1 MQIHRLGLKGF
12 DFVFTEIL
20 SLIGH
25 PVVVFILSA
34 ANILV
39 KDEGAPGVV
48 ALLFAVLLIVGW
60 FVFWTKVRKQRHAV
74 SWLEKQIKESSAGT
88 NFGQDIDRLTA
99 TIGQGRKNK
108 YQQKLADAWSEY
120 RETLVPHEEDGKV
133 IWRNAVRPST
143 FLNPD
148 DLGFSVGW
156 WRIVPGLFVSA
167 GLFLTFL
174 GLIAALQTLGARAN
188 IDSAAMQELLSVASA
203 KFIMSLTGLFCS
215 IVFTIVVRV
224 VYDRLEKALHE
235 LCNEIE
241 RHLSYISLEA
251 LAAEQLTTTREQ
263 REHFRLIGM
272 ELVAEI
278 GRPLREEL
286 PAAIQTAIAHSMA
299 PIVEKVGKMGAEGV
313 GDMVSGLSD
322 KLTDSIGLALSEAS
336 QKISDASDRL
346 GSLADRLDQSSG
358 RIGSEMEGVTER
370 VAQAVEDLRSAL
382 LNTAEVTGGTFN
394 EGAEK
399 LLSVMNQTL
408 EGIRDNT
415 GEGARAMSAAAD
427 DMRQAAQSFKQEIEA
442 ATRAGT
448 ETAQERMKAA
458 SQQVTDEIGNAG
470 KGVAEIF
477 SRTSAE
483 IANVAEDVSRKAGA
497 ELLAP
502 LSELGNQL
510 EGLVQQ
516 INQGSTD
523 MRRMS
528 DGVKA
533 GAEASENAAGTF
545 KGAAAE
551 LVAAAIPVKTI
562 VDRMDSSIR
571 QLTDST
577 QHTASTVSRSA
588 ETVAESAASALSA
601 AHEVLGNEAKAIEN
615 ALSGVSM
622 MLERLRGQGDRLD
635 EMDGKLGQA
644 FELYTDNVEKAV
656 QGMFGHVRDLQDK
669 LNPTLDTLQAI
680 VDQAE
685 KFAPESRR
693 V

>member
-1 MQIHRLGLKGF
+1 MF
-12 DFVFTEIL
+12 SEVVAVV
-20 SLIGH
+20 GH
-25 PVVVFILSA
+25 PVVTFILSL

-48 ALLFAVLLIVGW
+48 ALLFVLGLATCW
-60 FVFWTKVRKQRHAV
+60 WLFAQKVRKQRLAIH
-74 SWLEKQIKESSAGT
+74 WLRKQIAESAAGT
-88 NFGQDIDRLTA
+88 NFSRDIDRLTA
-99 TIGQGRKNK
+99 AIDQGGTNK
-108 YQQKLADAWSEY
+108 YRRQLAETWREY
-120 RETLVPHEEDGKV
+120 RETLVPHEEGDKV
-133 IWRNAVRPST
+133 VLRNAVRPSV
-143 FLNPD
+143 FLNPE
-148 DLGFSVGW
+148 DLGFGVGS
-156 WRIVPGLFVSA
+156 WRIVPGLFVSL

-188 IDSAAMQELLSVASA
+188 IDSIAMQELLSVASA
-203 KFIMSLTGLFCS
+203 KFIMSLTGLLCS
-215 IVFTIVVRV
+215 IVFTIVLRLL
-224 VYDRLEKALHE
+224 YARLEEAIHR
-235 LCNEIE
+235 LCHEIE
-241 RHLSYISLEA
+241 KHLSYISLEA
-251 LAAEQLTTTREQ
+251 LAAEQLTATREQ

-286 PAAIQTAIAHSMA
+286 PAAIQNSIAGAMA

-313 GDMVSGLSD
+313 GDMVSGLSN

-346 GSLADRLDQSSG
+346 GTLADRLDQSSG

-382 LNTAEVTGGTFN
+382 MSTAEVTGGTFN

-399 LLSVMNQTL
+399 LLAVMNQTL

-415 GEGARAMSAAAD
+415 GEGARAMSAAAE

-470 KGVAEIF
+470 KGVADVF

-483 IANVAEDVSRKAGA
+483 IARVAEDVSRKAGT
-497 ELLAP
+497 ELLSP
-502 LSELGNQL
+502 LAEIGSRL

-516 INQGSTD
+516 LDQGTTD

-528 DGVKA
+528 DGVRA
-533 GAEASENAAGTF
+533 GAEASERAAGTF
-545 KGAAAE
+545 KGAASE
-551 LVAAAIPVKTI
+551 LVAAAAPVKTI
-562 VDRMDSSIR
+562 VDRMDGSIR

-577 QHTASTVSRSA
+577 QHAASTVSRSA
-588 ETVAESAASALSA
+588 EATAESAAAALA
-601 AHEVLGNEAKAIEN
+601 AAQEILGSEAKAIEN
-615 ALSGVSM
+615 ALGGVTV

-644 FELYTDNVEKAV
+644 FDLYTDNVEKAV

-669 LNPTLDTLQAI
+669 LNPALDTMREI
-680 VDQAE
+680 VEQAE
-685 KFAPESRR
+685 QFAPQSRR
-693 V
+693 A

>member
-1 MQIHRLGLKGF
+1 MF
-12 DFVFTEIL
+12 SEFVAVV
-20 SLIGH
+20 GH
-25 PVVVFILSA
+25 PVVTFILSL

-48 ALLFAVLLIVGW
+48 ALLFVLGLGICW
-60 FVFWTKVRKQRHAV
+60 SLFAQKVRKQRLAIE
-74 SWLEKQIKESSAGT
+74 WLRKQVADSAAGT
-88 NFGQDIDRLTA
+88 NFSQDIDRLTSA
-99 TIGQGRKNK
+99 IDQGGTNK
-108 YQQKLADAWSEY
+108 YRRQLAETWREY
-120 RETLVPHEEDGKV
+120 RETLVPHEEGDKV
-133 IWRNAVRPST
+133 ILRNAVRPSA
-143 FLNPD
+143 FLNLE
-148 DLGFSVGW
+148 DLGFGVGS
-156 WRIVPGLFVSA
+156 WRIVPGLFVSL

-188 IDSAAMQELLSVASA
+188 IDSIAMQELLSVASA
-203 KFIMSLTGLFCS
+203 KFIMSLTGLLCS
-215 IVFTIVVRV
+215 IVFTIVLRLL
-224 VYDRLEKALHE
+224 YARLEGAIHS

-241 RHLSYISLEA
+241 KHLSYISLEA
-251 LAAEQLTTTREQ
+251 LAAEQLTATREQ

-286 PAAIQTAIAHSMA
+286 PAAIQNSIAGAMA

-313 GDMVSGLSD
+313 GDMVSGLSN

-346 GSLADRLDQSSG
+346 GTLADRLDQSSG

-382 LNTAEVTGGTFN
+382 TSTAEVTGGTFN

-399 LLSVMNQTL
+399 LLAVMNQTL

-415 GEGARAMSAAAD
+415 GEGARAMSAAAE

-470 KGVAEIF
+470 KGVADVF

-483 IANVAEDVSRKAGA
+483 IARVAEDVSRKAGT
-497 ELLAP
+497 ELLSP
-502 LSELGNQL
+502 LAEIGSRL

-516 INQGSTD
+516 LDQGTTD

-528 DGVKA
+528 DGVRA
-533 GAEASENAAGTF
+533 GAEASERAAGTF
-545 KGAAAE
+545 KGAASE
-551 LVAAAIPVKTI
+551 LVAAAAPVKTI
-562 VDRMDSSIR
+562 VDRMDGSIR

-577 QHTASTVSRSA
+577 QHAASTVSRSA
-588 ETVAESAASALSA
+588 EATAESAAAALA
-601 AHEVLGNEAKAIEN
+601 AAQEILGSEAKAIEN
-615 ALSGVSM
+615 ALGGVTV

-644 FELYTDNVEKAV
+644 FDLYTDNVEKAV

-669 LNPTLDTLQAI
+669 LNPALDTMREI
-680 VDQAE
+680 VEQAE
-685 KFAPESRR
+685 QFAPQSRR
-693 V
+693 A